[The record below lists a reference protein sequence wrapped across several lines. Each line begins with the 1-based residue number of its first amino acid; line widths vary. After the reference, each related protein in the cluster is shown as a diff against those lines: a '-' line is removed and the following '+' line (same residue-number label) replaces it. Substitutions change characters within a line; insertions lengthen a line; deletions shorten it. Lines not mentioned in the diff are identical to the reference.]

1 MQPSDVAA
9 ASPGLR
15 GLVAVRAQETPER
28 VFVENVRDDSALT
41 YRELEVAVA
50 AWSADL
56 AGLTIEPGASVLLI
70 VEDPIAFSAAY
81 VAVIASGRCVV
92 PVNPAAPDAEIARTI
107 AACAPALAL
116 ADRPEGRSELGVATV
131 TVAAGTG
138 LPRNAI
144 RPPVPAA
151 DPVPGALR
159 LSTSGSTGAPKIV
172 EITERQ
178 LLHTAGAIAEHNRL
192 TAADR
197 GFCPLPLFHINAEV
211 VGLLSTL
218 VAGATIVLDDRFHR
232 TDFWSTLEERR
243 ITWLNAVPAMYA
255 ILDREPIPVAP
266 NLLRFVRSASAP
278 LPAALREKLQAA
290 LGIPVVESYGMT
302 EAASQITAMP
312 LDGSGPA
319 GSAGRPI
326 ATELEVR
333 ASSGAIAA
341 DGEVGRVWIR
351 GAGVIRG
358 YVDER
363 AADRFDDAGW
373 LDTGDVGW
381 SDAEGY
387 LYLSGRADDVINR
400 GGELIYPREIEEV
413 LLSDP
418 RVMEAVVVGRP
429 DDILGAVAVALIMPV
444 GSDDSVSATD
454 DLIADLEYRCRFAL
468 SPFKRPT
475 AFEIIRELPRSA
487 TGKVQTH
494 RLRVSARA

>member
-1 MQPSDVAA
+1 
-9 ASPGLR
+9 
-15 GLVAVRAQETPER
+15 VAVRAQETPDQ
-28 VFVENVRDDSALT
+28 VFVEYVRDDRAVT

-56 AGLTIEPGASVLLI
+56 AGLTIEPGASVLLV

-116 ADRPEGRSELGVATV
+116 TDRPEGRSELGVATV

-138 LPRNAI
+138 LPRNGI

-151 DPVPGALR
+151 DPAPAADPMPGALR

-232 TDFWSTLEERR
+232 TDFWATVEERR
-243 ITWLNAVPAMYA
+243 ITWLNGVPAMYA
-255 ILDREPIPVAP
+255 ILDRDPIPAAP
-266 NLLRFVRSASAP
+266 NPLRFVRSASAS

-302 EAASQITAMP
+302 EAASQITATP
-312 LDGSGPA
+312 LDGAGPA

-358 YVDER
+358 YADER

-381 SDAEGY
+381 LDAEGY

-429 DDILGAVAVALIMPV
+429 HGILGAVAVALIMPV
-444 GSDDSVSATD
+444 GTDDSVSATA

-468 SPFKRPT
+468 SPFKRPS

-487 TGKVQTH
+487 TGKIQTH